1 MDSLLQPDA
10 SHVLAVSDL
19 TRDIKSILEGQFDQ
33 VWVQGEVSNLRAQS
47 SGHIYFSLKDSNSQ
61 LPCVLFARDAASQSF
76 DLEDGMEVL
85 LLGAISVYQPHGRYQ
100 LITKIAIKSGEGR
113 LQLQY
118 EKIKRQLAGEGLFD
132 SSCKQALPIL
142 PQKIGVITSPTGAAV
157 RDFIKILKRR
167 DFFGEIT
174 ILPAR
179 VQGKEAPLELVK
191 MLKNE
196 MVQDCKFDL
205 VVLTRG
211 GGSIEDLW
219 AFNDETVVR
228 AVSSCPVP
236 TISAVGHEIDTVL
249 SDYAADIRAET
260 PSGAAELISSMQL
273 ETTRRTQKNAENLYE
288 FTQNNLYL
296 KTQCLHQLQSR
307 MRFLAP
313 KRQVELTSMRLD
325 DLDTRLKAALRSH
338 WLNNQT
344 LLLQMNNRLQE
355 HHPKNRLRSAKQS
368 IQVAQ
373 NRLNL
378 STKVSVRQLAE
389 RLHYN
394 ANRLQNS
401 SLHATLKRGYAI
413 LKKDEQTLITS
424 AQSAHRCSAVSAAFH
439 DGCVELEVK
448 KRK

>member
-1 MDSLLQPDA
+1 MDSILQPDA
-10 SHVLAVSDL
+10 SYVLGVSDL
-19 TRDIKSILEGQFDQ
+19 TKKIKSILEGKFNQ

-61 LPCVLFARDAASQSF
+61 LPCVLFARDAARQNF

-100 LITKIAIKSGEGR
+100 LITKIVIKSGEGK
-113 LQLQY
+113 LQLKY

-132 SSCKQALPIL
+132 SNRKQALPIL

-167 DFFGEIT
+167 NFFGKIT
-174 ILPAR
+174 IIPAR
-179 VQGKEAPLELVK
+179 VQGKEAPGELVK
-191 MLKNE
+191 MLKSK
-196 MVQDCKFDL
+196 MVQDSKFDL
-205 VVLTRG
+205 MVLTRG

-228 AVSSCPVP
+228 AISNCPVP

-260 PSGAAELISSMQL
+260 PSGAAELISSIQL
-273 ETTRRTQKNAENLYE
+273 ETTQRIQKNAENINDLIQNYLY
-288 FTQNNLYL
+288 F
-296 KTQCLHQLQSR
+296 KTQFLHQLHSR

-313 KRQVELTSMRLD
+313 ARQVELTSMRLD
-325 DLDTRLKAALRSH
+325 DLDTRLKVGLKSH
-338 WLNNQT
+338 WQSNQT
-344 LLLQMNNRLQE
+344 LLLEINNQLQE
-355 HHPKNRLRSAKQS
+355 HHPKNSLRSAKQS

-373 NRLNL
+373 SRLNL
-378 STKVSVRQLAE
+378 STKVSVRQLVE

-394 ANRLQNS
+394 ASRLQNS
-401 SLHATLKRGYAI
+401 SLRATLKRGYAV
-413 LKKDEQTLITS
+413 LRKDEGSLITS
-424 AQSAHRCSAVSAAFH
+424 ARAAHRCSTVSATFH
-439 DGCVELEVK
+439 DGSIELEVK

>member
-1 MDSLLQPDA
+1 MDSLLQPDS
-10 SHVLAVSDL
+10 SHVFAVSDL
-19 TRDIKSILEGQFDQ
+19 TKQIKSILEGEFNQ

-47 SGHIYFSLKDSNSQ
+47 SGHVYFSLKDSNSQ
-61 LPCVLFARDAASQSF
+61 LPCVLFARDAVGQSF
-76 DLEDGMEVL
+76 NLEDGMEVL

-100 LITKIAIKSGEGR
+100 LITKIVIKSGEGR

-118 EKIKRQLAGEGLFD
+118 DKIKRQLASEGLFD
-132 SSCKQALPIL
+132 SNRKQALPIL

-167 DFFGEIT
+167 NFFGNIT

-179 VQGKEAPLELVK
+179 VQGKEAPGELVK
-191 MLKNE
+191 MLKSK
-196 MVQDCKFDL
+196 MVQDCKLDL

-219 AFNDETVVR
+219 AFNDEIVVR
-228 AVSSCPVP
+228 AISSCPVP

-273 ETTRRTQKNAENLYE
+273 DTTRRTQNNAENL
-288 FTQNNLYL
+288 FRIIQDNLYL
-296 KTQCLHQLQSR
+296 KTQCLHLLQSR
-307 MRFLAP
+307 MRFLRP
-313 KRQVELTSMRLD
+313 TRQVELTSMRLD
-325 DLDTRLKAALRSH
+325 DLDTRLKAALKSY
-338 WLNNQT
+338 WLNYRA
-344 LLLQMNNRLQE
+344 LLLQMNNRLEE
-355 HHPKNRLRSAKQS
+355 HHPKNRLRSAKKS
-368 IQVAQ
+368 IQVAL

-378 STKVSVRQLAE
+378 STKVSVRLLTE

-394 ANRLQNS
+394 DNRLQNS

-413 LKKDEQTLITS
+413 IKKDKGTLITS
-424 AQSAHRCSAVSAAFH
+424 AQLANRCSNVSAAFH
-439 DGCVELEVK
+439 DGSVELEVIK
-448 KRK
+448 SK

>member
-10 SHVLAVSDL
+10 ALVLAVSDL
-19 TRDIKSILEGQFDQ
+19 TRDIKSILESQFNQ
-33 VWVQGEVSNLRAQS
+33 VWVQGEVSNFRAQS

-61 LPCVLFARDAASQSF
+61 LPCVLFARDAARQSF
-76 DLEDGMEVL
+76 HLEDGMEVL
-85 LLGAISVYQPHGRYQ
+85 LHGAISVYQPHGRYQ

-118 EKIKRQLAGEGLFD
+118 EKIKQQLAGEGLFD
-132 SSCKQALPIL
+132 SNRKQALPIF
-142 PQKIGVITSPTGAAV
+142 PQKIGVITSPTGAAI

-167 DFFGEIT
+167 DFLGEIT

-179 VQGKEAPLELVK
+179 VQGKDAPRELMK
-191 MLKNE
+191 MLKNK
-196 MVQDCKFDL
+196 MVQDCKLDL
-205 VVLTRG
+205 LVLTRG

-228 AVSSCPVP
+228 AISNCPVT
-236 TISAVGHEIDTVL
+236 TISAIGHEIDTVL

-260 PSGAAELISSMQL
+260 PSGAAELISSIQL
-273 ETTRRTQKNAENLYE
+273 KTTQRIQNNAENLYE
-288 FTQNNLYL
+288 LIQNNLYL

-313 KRQVELTSMRLD
+313 TRQVELSSMRLD
-325 DLDTRLKAALRSH
+325 DFDTRLRAALKSH

-355 HHPKNRLRSAKQS
+355 HHPKNRLRSAKQG
-368 IQVAQ
+368 IKVAQ
-373 NRLNL
+373 SRLNL

-389 RLHYN
+389 RLNYN

-401 SLHATLKRGYAI
+401 SLHATLKRGYAV
-413 LKKDEQTLITS
+413 LRKDEGKLITS
-424 AQSAHRCSAVSAAFH
+424 AQAAHRYSTVSATFH
-439 DGCVELEVK
+439 DGSVELEVK
-448 KRK
+448 KSK

>member
-61 LPCVLFARDAASQSF
+61 LPCVLFARDAANQSF

-167 DFFGEIT
+167 NFFGEIT

-191 MLKNE
+191 MLKSE

-288 FTQNNLYL
+288 FIQNNLYL

-424 AQSAHRCSAVSAAFH
+424 AQSAHRCSTVSAAFH